1 VCVCVCVCVCVHV
14 CVYVGYVCMCV
25 CVWRHTYLEVGDVLF
40 AENGVKAAAVIIC
53 DLLAHR
59 DILCVCVCV

>member
-1 VCVCVCVCVCVHV
+1 MHVCVCE
-14 CVYVGYVCMCV
+14 
-25 CVWRHTYLEVGDVLF
+25 RHTYLEVGDVLF